1 MQRKL
6 GVEEGLELLVKRR
19 GARPL
24 GGGEVVL
31 RVPVLRQMPPVSLTD
46 EGEGWGRLEGNC
58 TVKTRYEALAMPL
71 YLQSDPLPF
80 FLTTSTGMVKRI
92 RGVSYSMKV
101 SPQNTN
107 RMVDGAR
114 GVLNALLSDVYI
126 FTDAVSGE

>member
-46 EGEGWGRLEGNC
+46 EGEGWGREGNC
-58 TVKTRYEALAMPL
+58 TVKA
-71 YLQSDPLPF
+71 
-80 FLTTSTGMVKRI
+80 
-92 RGVSYSMKV
+92 
-101 SPQNTN
+101 
-107 RMVDGAR
+107 
-114 GVLNALLSDVYI
+114 
-126 FTDAVSGE
+126 